1 MTKIA
6 FFDIDGTMV
15 NVPNGML
22 HPSKETIRVLQEFK
36 RQGNY
41 IVVAT
46 ARGSIPESVSNIDFD
61 GYICSD
67 GHYIE
72 FKKEVLVDNIFSKDQ
87 ILLQLEVYRK
97 YHGGCI
103 MGGHYGQWFDSTD
116 NPLTKSHNALY
127 AGTDS
132 ILEGYTIEDCIDTI
146 KANSA
151 TGIFSSVEDM
161 YEAKALLPT
170 NWAINA
176 YEDSHDIRMDV
187 HLPGFSKG
195 TACEFLYQ
203 HLQIDK
209 KDTYA
214 FGDGEN
220 DIEMLQLVGHGIAM
234 KNAAKHIQEA
244 ASDVTDTVD
253 NDGIAK
259 AFKKYL
265 NI

>member
-15 NVPNGML
+15 NVPGGML
-22 HPSKETIRVLQEFK
+22 HPSKETVRVLREFRK
-36 RQGNY
+36 QGNY

-46 ARGSIPESVSNIDFD
+46 ARGKVPDSVKDIAFD

-72 FKKEVLVDNIFSKDQ
+72 FHEEVLVNNIFSKEQ
-87 ILLQLEVYRK
+87 ILEQMELYTS
-97 YHGGCI
+97 HGGGYI
-103 MGGHYGQWFDSTD
+103 FGGHYGEWYDSTD
-116 NPLTKSHNALY
+116 NPLTQFHNSLY
-127 AGTDS
+127 AGTS
-132 ILEGYTIEDCIDTI
+132 VLPAGRIAKDCIDDI

-151 TGIFSSVEDM
+151 TAIFALAKDM
-161 YEAKALLPT
+161 YDAKDKLPKD
-170 NWAINA
+170 WAINA
-176 YEDSHDIRMDV
+176 YDEEDIRMDV
-187 HLPGFSKG
+187 HLPGYSKG
-195 TACEFLYQ
+195 TACEFVFQ
-203 HLQIDK
+203 HLGIDRM
-209 KDTYA
+209 DSYA

-244 ASDVTDTVD
+244 ADDVTDTVD

-259 AFKKYL
+259 AFKKYF

>member
-1 MTKIA
+1 MCKIA

-22 HPSKETIRVLQEFK
+22 HPSCETVRVLQEFK

-46 ARGSIPESVSNIDFD
+46 ARGSVPDSVSDIDFD

-72 FKKEVLVDNIFSKDQ
+72 FNGEVLVDTIFSKAD
-87 ILLQLEVYRK
+87 IVMQLEIYKK

-103 MGGHYGQWFDSTD
+103 MGGHYGQWFDATD
-116 NPLTKSHNALY
+116 NPLTINHNALY
-127 AGTDS
+127 AGTNV
-132 ILEGYTIEDCIDTI
+132 IPEGYIIEECLDTM

-151 TGIFSSVEDM
+151 AAIFGNIEDM
-161 YEAKALLPT
+161 YDAKAELPDS
-170 NWAINA
+170 WAIHA

-195 TACEFLYQ
+195 TACQFLYQ
-203 HLQIDK
+203 HLNIDK

-244 ASDVTDTVD
+244 ASDVTDSVD

-259 AFKKYL
+259 AFKKYFK
-265 NI
+265 I